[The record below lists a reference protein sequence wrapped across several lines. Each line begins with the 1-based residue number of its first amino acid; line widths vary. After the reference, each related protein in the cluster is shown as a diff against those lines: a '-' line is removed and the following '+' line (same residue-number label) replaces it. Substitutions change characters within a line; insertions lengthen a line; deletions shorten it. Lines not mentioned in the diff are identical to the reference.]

1 MRYLDI
7 DSWNRK
13 GHFSFFKEFD
23 YPHFSISGYVD
34 ITELS
39 RFIKEQGS
47 SFFLSFLYASTKAAN
62 GIEEFRYRIRQDKVV
77 IHDKVDPS
85 FTVMTDKEVFGFCN
99 ASYTED
105 FNNFYRSSAEAI
117 ERAREEMSVE
127 DEPGRDD
134 LLYITSIPWISFTG
148 MTHPI
153 DMKNADSIPR
163 ISWGKFF
170 EENGRVRLPLSVQ
183 VNHALADGVHVGK
196 YFNDLQKLLD
206 DPWRYFDSGKGAKK

>member
-7 DSWNRK
+7 ENWNRK
-13 GHFSFFKEFD
+13 GHYSYFKGFD

-34 ITELS
+34 ITEFS

-105 FNNFYRSSAEAI
+105 FSDFYRSTAEAM
-117 ERAREEMSVE
+117 ERARGESSIE

-148 MTHPI
+148 MSHPI
-153 DMKNADSIPR
+153 DIKHTDSIPR
-163 ISWGKFF
+163 ISWGKYF
-170 EENGRVRLPLSVQ
+170 EENGRVKLPLSVQ

-196 YFNDLQKLLD
+196 YLNDIQELLD
-206 DPWRYFDSGKGAKK
+206 DPRRYFGIMIGAMK

>member
-7 DSWNRK
+7 EAWNRK
-13 GHFSFFKEFD
+13 VHYNFFKEFD
-23 YPHFSISGYVD
+23 YPHFSLSGYVD
-34 ITELS
+34 ITEFL
-39 RFIKEQGS
+39 RYIKERGN

-85 FTVMTDKEVFGFCN
+85 FTIMTDKEVFGFCN

-105 FNNFYRSSAEAI
+105 FNGFYRSTAEAM
-117 ERAREEMSVE
+117 ESARKKMSIE
-127 DEPGRDD
+127 DELERDD

-148 MTHPI
+148 MSHPI
-153 DMKNADSIPR
+153 DMKHTDSIPR

-170 EENGRVRLPLSVQ
+170 EENGRIKLPLSVQ
-183 VNHALADGVHVGK
+183 VNHALADGLHVGK
-196 YFNDLQKLLD
+196 YFISIQELLD
-206 DPWRYFDSGKGAKK
+206 DPGRHFGYLRRKS